1 MCMVIGIEELIAH
14 AREEAWWA
22 VCRVILP
29 MHVGLCAAKHVRAT
43 KHVPA
48 SQTLGDHWAG
58 V

>member
-1 MCMVIGIEELIAH
+1 MVIGIEELIAH